1 MCPKNPPDKYVKTIL
16 YNSQPTMVYSM
27 AGGCFCL
34 LVSRGDVDDPAG
46 DDEACVLDFAYVCLH
61 DGVYGGV
68 VLSCEVPKAIA
79 SLDLVLDH
87 VGGGFAAG
95 DLDQFLLID
104 NHHGFVHH
112 CYYPPFFVCALWR
125 SFLSYTYI
133 YEGLTGM
140 ATKR

>member
-1 MCPKNPPDKYVKTIL
+1 M
-16 YNSQPTMVYSM
+16 
-27 AGGCFCL
+27 FCL
-34 LVSRGDVDDPAG
+34 LVSCRDVDGPAG
-46 DDEACVLDFAYVCLH
+46 DDEAGVLDLAYVCPH

-68 VLSCEVPKAIA
+68 ILAGEVPQAIA

-87 VGGGFAAG
+87 VGGGLAAG
-95 DLDQFLLID
+95 DLDQFFFID

-112 CYYPPFFVCALWR
+112 CFFPPFFVCALRR

-140 ATKR
+140 ATR

>member
-1 MCPKNPPDKYVKTIL
+1 MLINWTEASFPMIISSAQKTAPAIAREL
-16 YNSQPTMVYSM
+16 L
-27 AGGCFCL
+27 FCL
-34 LVSRGDVDDPAG
+34 LVSCGDVDDPAG
-46 DDEACVLDFAYVCLH
+46 DDEAGVLDFAYVCLH

-68 VLSCEVPKAIA
+68 ILSCEVPKAIA
-79 SLDLVLDH
+79 SLYLVLDH
-87 VGGGFAAG
+87 VSGGLSAG
-95 DLDQFLLID
+95 DLDQFFLVN

>member
-1 MCPKNPPDKYVKTIL
+1 
-16 YNSQPTMVYSM
+16 MVYSM

-34 LVSRGDVDDPAG
+34 LVSCGNVDDPAG
-46 DDEACVLDFAYVCLH
+46 DDEACVLDFANVSLH

-68 VLSCEVPKAIA
+68 ILAGEVPKAIA

-95 DLDQFLLID
+95 DLDQFFLID

-112 CYYPPFFVCALWR
+112 CYYPPFFVCALRR
-125 SFLSYTYI
+125 SFLSYTNI

-140 ATKR
+140 AIKMIVF